1 MTKGSSDTAPKL
13 ATLPGGNVGVV
24 LHWLLGGAASLLLFS
39 MMILTFIDVI
49 GRYFLNAPVPG
60 GFEITEL
67 MLATLI
73 FAALPLVTL
82 SGEQIT
88 VDLFDSLIPA
98 SVQHFRDALI
108 SFVSALILFVLCS
121 SMWEKAN
128 EMLGYGDTTA
138 ILSIPIYPLVYFM
151 SVMLAFTGIVL
162 LGMAWWTLTGHDQP
176 HKDVL

>member
-1 MTKGSSDTAPKL
+1 MGTI
-13 ATLPGGNVGVV
+13 
-24 LHWLLGGAASLLLFS
+24 LHWLLGGVAAALLFS
-39 MMILTFIDVI
+39 MMVLTFVDVV

-67 MLATLI
+67 LLATLI

-88 VDLFDSLIPA
+88 VDLFDALIPA
-98 SVQHFRDALI
+98 SVQHVRDALI
-108 SFVSALILFVLCS
+108 CLVSGLILFVLCA
-121 SMWEKAN
+121 SMWEKAE
-128 EMLGYGDTTA
+128 EMLSYGDTTA
-138 ILSIPIYPLVYFM
+138 ILGIPIYPLVYFM